1 MSRPSQTERI
11 VTLETR
17 QDEVMRLLKDI
28 HEELKQLKKDQDE
41 VKESLTKWK
50 GIGAGIAIAV
60 SLVWSVAVGIWQLF
74 SSLKVN
80 QCRERSNKGEFGQ
93 GVKID
98 PVSCVMMATGAF
110 KALKGAIGAGKDLQD
125 MTGQL
130 ATWGK
135 AFSDFTNLEEREKNP
150 PFWKKTFKGSDEE
163 TALEIFANKKK
174 MEQMRSEIKE
184 HITWHYGKS
193 AWDEVL
199 QIEASM
205 RKRRKDEL
213 YRKQQQIDTA
223 INFAIGAVLFAISGG
238 LLFLFFYIWGTMQG
252 RW

>member
-1 MSRPSQTERI
+1 M
-11 VTLETR
+11 
-17 QDEVMRLLKDI
+17 
-28 HEELKQLKKDQDE
+28 
-41 VKESLTKWK
+41 
-50 GIGAGIAIAV
+50 
-60 SLVWSVAVGIWQLF
+60 
-74 SSLKVN
+74 
-80 QCRERSNKGEFGQ
+80 
-93 GVKID
+93 D

-150 PFWKKTFKGSDEE
+150 PFWKKTFRGRDEE
-163 TALEIFANKKK
+163 TALEIFAHKKK
-174 MEQMRSEIKE
+174 MEEMRKEIKE

-199 QIEASM
+199 TIEASM
-205 RKRRKDEL
+205 RKKRKEEL
-213 YRKQQQIDTA
+213 YRKQAQVDAA
-223 INFAIGAVLFAISGG
+223 INFAIGAVIFVISGG
-238 LLFLFFYIWGTMQG
+238 ILFIGFYILGKWQG

>member
-1 MSRPSQTERI
+1 M
-11 VTLETR
+11 
-17 QDEVMRLLKDI
+17 
-28 HEELKQLKKDQDE
+28 
-41 VKESLTKWK
+41 
-50 GIGAGIAIAV
+50 
-60 SLVWSVAVGIWQLF
+60 
-74 SSLKVN
+74 
-80 QCRERSNKGEFGQ
+80 
-93 GVKID
+93 D

-213 YRKQQQIDTA
+213 YRKQAQIDAA
-223 INFAIGAVLFAISGG
+223 INFTIGAILFSISAG
-238 LLFLFFYIWGTMQG
+238 LMFLFFYIWGTYQG

>member
-1 MSRPSQTERI
+1 
-11 VTLETR
+11 
-17 QDEVMRLLKDI
+17 
-28 HEELKQLKKDQDE
+28 
-41 VKESLTKWK
+41 
-50 GIGAGIAIAV
+50 
-60 SLVWSVAVGIWQLF
+60 
-74 SSLKVN
+74 
-80 QCRERSNKGEFGQ
+80 
-93 GVKID
+93 
-98 PVSCVMMATGAF
+98 MMATGAF

-205 RKRRKDEL
+205 RRKRKEEL
-213 YRKQQQIDTA
+213 YRKQAQIDTA
-223 INFAIGAVLFAISGG
+223 INFAIGLTVFAISGG
-238 LLFLFFYIWGTMQG
+238 LLFLFFYIWGQYQG

>member
-1 MSRPSQTERI
+1 
-11 VTLETR
+11 
-17 QDEVMRLLKDI
+17 
-28 HEELKQLKKDQDE
+28 
-41 VKESLTKWK
+41 
-50 GIGAGIAIAV
+50 
-60 SLVWSVAVGIWQLF
+60 
-74 SSLKVN
+74 
-80 QCRERSNKGEFGQ
+80 
-93 GVKID
+93 
-98 PVSCVMMATGAF
+98 MATGAF

-135 AFSDFTNLEEREKNP
+135 AFSDFTNIEEREKNP
-150 PFWKKTFKGSDEE
+150 PLWKKTFKGSDEE

-205 RKRRKDEL
+205 RKRRKEEL
-213 YRKQQQIDTA
+213 YRKQAQVDA
-223 INFAIGAVLFAISGG
+223 MINFAIGAVIFAVSGG
-238 LLFLFFYIWGTMQG
+238 LLFLFFYIWGKMQG

>member
-1 MSRPSQTERI
+1 M
-11 VTLETR
+11 
-17 QDEVMRLLKDI
+17 
-28 HEELKQLKKDQDE
+28 
-41 VKESLTKWK
+41 
-50 GIGAGIAIAV
+50 
-60 SLVWSVAVGIWQLF
+60 
-74 SSLKVN
+74 
-80 QCRERSNKGEFGQ
+80 
-93 GVKID
+93 D
-98 PVSCVMMATGAF
+98 PVSCVALATGAY
-110 KALKGAIGAGKDLQD
+110 KTIRAAISTGKDLQD

-130 ATWGK
+130 SQWGK
-135 AFSDFTNLEEREKNP
+135 AFSDFTNIEEREKNP

-199 QIEASM
+199 AIEASM

-213 YRKQQQIDTA
+213 YRKQAQIDAA
-223 INFAIGAVLFAISGG
+223 INFAIGAVIFLISGG
-238 LLFLFFYIWGTMQG
+238 ILFLGFYALGKWQG